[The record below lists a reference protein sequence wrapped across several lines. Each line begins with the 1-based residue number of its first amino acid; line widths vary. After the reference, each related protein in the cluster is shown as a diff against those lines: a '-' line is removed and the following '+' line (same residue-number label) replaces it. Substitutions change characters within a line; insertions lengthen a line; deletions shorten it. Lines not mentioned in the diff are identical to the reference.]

1 MISTMNEIMKC
12 IEDNDTIIIHRHV
25 RPDPDAYGS
34 QLGLKYYIQQKFPQK
49 QVFAVGEAESS
60 LSFIGELDNIDDKT
74 YQDAL
79 VIVCD
84 TANAPRIDDERYST
98 GRKLIKID
106 HHPAVDQYGDIN
118 DEAIVNKDIAS
129 VLYLGIVGDTGRFLF
144 NNTSEHT
151 MEIAGK
157 LIGHDIDHNA
167 LLNKMME
174 KDPKMLPF
182 QGYVLQHFELMD
194 DGFCQVK
201 ITEDVLE
208 QFGIQPNEASQ
219 FVNTIADIKG
229 LKIWVFAVDEGS
241 EIRCRLRSKG
251 QLIIN
256 DIAQDFGG
264 GGHPNASGVSVNS
277 WDEFEQLAKA
287 LRTKLN

>member
-1 MISTMNEIMKC
+1 
-12 IEDNDTIIIHRHV
+12 
-25 RPDPDAYGS
+25 
-34 QLGLKYYIQQKFPQK
+34 
-49 QVFAVGEAESS
+49 
-60 LSFIGELDNIDDKT
+60 
-74 YQDAL
+74 
-79 VIVCD
+79 
-84 TANAPRIDDERYST
+84 
-98 GRKLIKID
+98 
-106 HHPAVDQYGDIN
+106 
-118 DEAIVNKDIAS
+118 
-129 VLYLGIVGDTGRFLF
+129 
-144 NNTSEHT
+144 

-241 EIRCRLRSKG
+241 EIRCRLR
-251 QLIIN
+251 
-256 DIAQDFGG
+256 F
-264 GGHPNASGVSVNS
+264 
-277 WDEFEQLAKA
+277 
-287 LRTKLN
+287 